1 MADEIEALLDS
12 ATTALQEGRL
22 TDCET
27 GCTEALSLLPVG
39 DRRVPEALCLR
50 GSARVRYAP
59 EAGMSDLQEAV
70 RLDPAEPQFQMAL
83 GQAFLTLGD
92 IAHAE
97 RPLSDA
103 FRQSRGHPAPT
114 LLYARCLVAL
124 DKAFM
129 AEQILGPL
137 VTSGKAGPAIIRV
150 FAEAKIQNGDIFG
163 GRDILS
169 QLFGG
174 DRPEKNADRLQLAR
188 LDLSLRDYDN
198 ARANIEAILKDDP
211 SSVDARISAIRLMDW
226 TDDGEGLRTHLEAL
240 ISLKPD
246 RADALGLIIDHSK
259 ELHPE
264 TIETVEKRLSA
275 NESMTE
281 EEGSLGFA
289 LALYFQRTKDF
300 ERAWTIASQT
310 NDRIA
315 TYRDAVMTPD
325 ARKAVLKTHRE
336 QLQRALKLYS
346 GSRSVSSDADA
357 SRFIYL
363 IGAPRTG
370 SSLLQSIISAPE
382 GVVSLGER
390 AALYA
395 YLRDA
400 TSRDMETGS
409 FERLISDL
417 HTAERAGLARQ
428 GRLAP
433 VLVDK
438 TPHHAF
444 VTGLL
449 ERVNPGARFVQV
461 FRDAGDVAL
470 SMFLRPFPK
479 FFAEATSLE
488 AVADLL
494 EFRMELF
501 SAWRDAG
508 VTVLPFGYEAFT
520 QAPES
525 EGKRLFDALGLDWD
539 AAYLDPSARPE
550 AVPTF
555 SSRQVRQPIR
565 AKPRPA
571 WKDYESFAPDAFA
584 RLAEITKAQNEI
596 VAKGQNC

>member
-1 MADEIEALLDS
+1 MDDEIEALLDS

-27 GCTEALSLLPVG
+27 ECTEALAQLPQG

-59 EAGMSDLQEAV
+59 EAGMEDLSEAV
-70 RLDPAEPQFQMAL
+70 RLDPAEPQFEMAL

-92 IAHAE
+92 IAQAE
-97 RPLSDA
+97 GPLSAA

-137 VTSGKAGPAIIRV
+137 VTSGKAGPAIVRV
-150 FAEAKIQNGDIFG
+150 FAEAKVQNGDVFG

-188 LDLSLRDYDN
+188 LDLSLRDYDT
-198 ARANIEAILKDDP
+198 ARENIEAILKDDP
-211 SSVDARISAIRLMDW
+211 SSIDARISAIRLMDW
-226 TDDGEGLRTHLEAL
+226 TDDADGLRNHLEEL
-240 ISLKPD
+240 IRQKPD
-246 RADALGLIIDHSK
+246 RADALGLIIDHSA
-259 ELHPE
+259 ELPPE
-264 TIETVEKRLSA
+264 TIETLEKRLSA
-275 NESMTE
+275 SESMTE

-289 LALYFQRTKDF
+289 LALYFQRKKDF
-300 ERAWTIASQT
+300 ERAWKLASQT
-310 NDRIA
+310 NDRVA
-315 TYRDAVMTPD
+315 TYRNAIMTPET
-325 ARKAVLKTHRE
+325 RQAVLKTHRD
-336 QLQRALKLYS
+336 QLQRALNLYAS
-346 GSRSVSSDADA
+346 SKSVPVAA
-357 SRFIYL
+357 EESRFIYL

-370 SSLLQSIISAPE
+370 SSLLQSIIAAPE
-382 GVVSLGER
+382 GVASLGER

-409 FERLISDL
+409 FERLIGDL

-438 TPHHAF
+438 TPHHVF

-479 FFAEATSLE
+479 FFAEATDLDS
-488 AVADLL
+488 VADLL
-494 EFRMELF
+494 EFRMELYA
-501 SAWRDAG
+501 AWRDAG
-508 VTVLPFGYEAFT
+508 VDILPFSYETFT
-520 QAPES
+520 HAPEA
-525 EGKRLFDALGLDWD
+525 EGARLFDALELDWQ
-539 AAYLDPSARPE
+539 ASYLDPSARPE

-555 SSRQVRQPIR
+555 SSRQVRQPVKVK
-565 AKPRPA
+565 AKRA
-571 WKDYESFAPDAFA
+571 WKDYQSFAPEAFA
-584 RLAEITKAQNEI
+584 RLAEITEAQYEI
-596 VAKGQNC
+596 VRKNQ